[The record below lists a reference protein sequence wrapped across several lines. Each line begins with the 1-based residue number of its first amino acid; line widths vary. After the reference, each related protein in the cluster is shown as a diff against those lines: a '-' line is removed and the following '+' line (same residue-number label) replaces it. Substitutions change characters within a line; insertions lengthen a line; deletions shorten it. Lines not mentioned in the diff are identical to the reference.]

1 MEAEAL
7 AGYKLAAKQSRSWVT
22 IRLKP
27 RPPFECEGNMAS
39 VNIDLISSAP
49 TSAVQFDDVAI
60 RLHPDDNIAI
70 AKVTLQAETRVTHV
84 PGALAELQTG
94 QLIPSGH
101 KFAIK
106 PIAKGEIV
114 RRYGQ
119 FIGYAKQDIG
129 VGEHVHVHNLGMS
142 IGMGIEHRDEQS
154 LHDVGQDYAFSMD
167 YKPVIYTPEAQRRTF
182 MGYKRADGRVGTRNY
197 IAVISS
203 VNCSA
208 HTVRQIA
215 KHFTPEKLAPYPNVD
230 GVIAIAHGL
239 GCATRV
245 GSDDY
250 TLLQRVL
257 AGMATHPNV
266 GAYLLVGLGCET
278 NQVSEVV
285 ENYALAQKATPGVKR
300 LQAGHTPAV
309 ANLPI
314 TMTMQENG
322 GIRKTVAAGIRMIEQ
337 MLPELNAVPRTPQPV
352 SELLV
357 ALQCGG
363 SDGWSGVT
371 ANPVLGL
378 ACDELVR
385 QGGSVNLAETPEI
398 YGAEHMLTRRAINKD
413 VGEKLINKVKWW
425 EKHAAMHGVEIN
437 NNPSTGN
444 KVGGLTTIYEKSLGA
459 AAKAGNTPLTDVV
472 SYAEQIT
479 TRGFTF
485 MDTPGYDPVAA
496 TGQVAGGCNLLVFT
510 TGRGSCF
517 GFKPTPS
524 IKVASNTPMYE
535 RMIEDMDVNAG
546 KVVDGVPMQD
556 AADELFEMM
565 IAVASGQKTKSEAQD
580 VGEDEFQ
587 PWSLG
592 GIL

>member
-1 MEAEAL
+1 M
-7 AGYKLAAKQSRSWVT
+7 T
-22 IRLKP
+22 
-27 RPPFECEGNMAS
+27 S
-39 VNIDLISSAP
+39 VNIDLISTAP
-49 TSAVQFDDVAI
+49 ASAVQFDDVAI

-70 AKVTLQAETRVTHV
+70 AKVTLQAETLVTHV
-84 PGALAELQTG
+84 PDTSEVPGTLRTN

-106 PIAKGEIV
+106 PISEGDIV

-129 VGEHVHVHNLGMS
+129 VGEHVHVHNLGM
-142 IGMGIEHRDEQS
+142 GVEHRDEQS
-154 LHDVGQDYAFSMD
+154 LHDVGQDYAFSAD
-167 YKPVIYTPEAQRRTF
+167 YKPVTYTPEPQRRTF
-182 MGYKRADGRVGTRNY
+182 IGYKRADGRVGTRNY

-215 KHFTPEKLAPYPNVD
+215 KHFTPEVLAPYPNVD
-230 GVIAIAHGL
+230 GVIAIAHGY

-250 TLLQRVL
+250 ILLQRVL
-257 AGMATHPNV
+257 AGMAMHPNV

-285 ENYALAQKATPGVKR
+285 ENYALAQKAAPGVKR
-300 LQAGHTPAV
+300 LHGAHTPAV

-314 TMTMQENG
+314 TMTLQENG
-322 GIRKTVAAGIRMIEQ
+322 GIRKTVAAGIAMIEQ
-337 MLPELNAVPRTPQPV
+337 MLPELNAMPRTPQPV

-413 VGEKLINKVKWW
+413 VGEKLIAKVRWW

-459 AAKAGNTPLTDVV
+459 AAKAGNTPLMDVV
-472 SYAEQIT
+472 SYAEQIA

-524 IKVASNTPMYE
+524 IKVASNTPMFE
-535 RMIEDMDVNAG
+535 RMIEDMDINAG
-546 KVVDGVPMQD
+546 KVVDGTPMQD

>member
-1 MEAEAL
+1 MTTA
-7 AGYKLAAKQSRSWVT
+7 
-22 IRLKP
+22 
-27 RPPFECEGNMAS
+27 
-39 VNIDLISSAP
+39 NIDLMAGAP
-49 TSAVQFDDVAI
+49 TQPVSFDAVAI
-60 RLHPDDNIAI
+60 RLHAADNIAV
-70 AKVTLQAETRVTHV
+70 AKVTLPAETVVMMDEGRTMPPIVCH
-84 PGALAELQTG
+84 

-101 KFAIK
+101 KFAIR
-106 PIAKGEIV
+106 PIQQGEIV
-114 RRYGQ
+114 RRYGS

-129 VGEHVHVHNLGMS
+129 LGEHVHVHNLGM
-142 IGMGIEHRDEQS
+142 GVELRDTNALQS
-154 LHDVGQDYAFSMD
+154 VGQDYAFGAD
-167 YKPVIYTPEAQRRTF
+167 YKPVEYVPASQRRTF

-208 HTVRQIA
+208 HTVRKMAQ
-215 KHFTPEKLAPYPNVD
+215 HFTPDKLAAYPNVD

-245 GSDDY
+245 GGDDY
-250 TLLQRVL
+250 KLLQRVL
-257 AGMATHPNV
+257 AGMALHPNV

-278 NQVSEVV
+278 NQVGEIV
-285 ENYALAQKATPGVKR
+285 ENHALAQKAAPGVKR
-300 LQAGHTPAV
+300 LSHAHTPSV

-314 TMTMQENG
+314 TMTLQENG
-322 GIRKTVAAGIRMIEQ
+322 GIAKTVQAGIAMIEQ
-337 MLPELNAVPRTPQPV
+337 MLPLVNEMQRTPQPI
-352 SELLV
+352 SELVV

-371 ANPVLGL
+371 ANPALGV
-378 ACDELVR
+378 ACDEIVR

-398 YGAEHMLTRRAINKD
+398 YGAEHLLTRRAINQA
-413 VGEKLINKVKWW
+413 VGEKLIEKIHWW
-425 EKHAAMHGVEIN
+425 ERHAAMHNVEIN

-459 AAKAGNTPLTDVV
+459 AAKAGNTPLTDVYG
-472 SYAEQIT
+472 YAEQIT
-479 TRGFTF
+479 AHGFTF

-524 IKVASNTPMYE
+524 IKVASNTPMYV
-535 RMIEDMDVNAG
+535 RMADDMDVNAG
-546 KVVDGVPMQD
+546 KIVDGVPMQ
-556 AADELFEMM
+556 AVADELFELML
-565 IAVASGQKTKSEAQD
+565 AVASGQQTKSEAQD